1 MKDFLKYTLA
11 TVTGLV
17 IAGFIGIF
25 LLIGAFSA
33 MLSMT
38 DQPADVKDKS
48 ILIIELEENL
58 VERSDKSPFNNLDLP
73 GLTGARQLGLDD
85 ILGAIKK
92 AATDDHIKGIYLTPS
107 VIKAGMGT
115 VEEIRNALVEFKKSE
130 KFVYAYGETLTQKAY
145 YLISVADKIVL
156 NPKGMIEFQGISA
169 ERNFFKNALEKIGVE
184 VQIVRHGTFKA
195 AVEPF
200 MLEEMSPEN
209 ELQTKTYIGSIWN
222 RMLTEIAVSRKL
234 QVDDLNRLADTVAT
248 FQPAELLVEK
258 GLVDTLM
265 YKDEVI
271 DDLKK
276 LTSIREKSDLRVVDI
291 RHYSRVPAVTDGKGL
306 ARDKIAVIYAS
317 GDIDMGDGGLNGIDS
332 EELSKAIRKARRD
345 SSIKAI
351 VLRINSP
358 GGSAYGSEVIWREVK
373 LASEAKPVIA
383 SMGDVAASGGYY
395 IAAAADT
402 IMADRTTITGSIG
415 IFAII
420 PNAKELLN
428 EKLGVTQDVVNTN
441 DHADILSL
449 TRKMTTFERALL
461 QQYIDYGYDTF
472 IGRVAEGREMSKEQV
487 DQLGQGR
494 VWAAENAMDKGL
506 IDLYGGIS
514 DAIQLAAEVSGLERY
529 RTVQLPEVE
538 DPLEE
543 WLKELSGNV
552 RMRILKNELS
562 ENYKIYQELQEL
574 SRTKGV
580 LARLPYTVHIE

>member
-92 AATDDHIKGIYLTPS
+92 AATDDHIEGIYLTPS

-115 VEEIRNALVEFKKSE
+115 VEEIRNALVEFKKSG